1 VWSSLA
7 PAIDRGSWL
16 DLQEARINLL
26 RQEPAGFLVLDADT
40 LSNDDDLRP
49 INVRRLMILLRRL
62 ALREGATDAFEPN
75 DDSLRRVVQHRFE
88 EFLNQ
93 LYARGAFAGNTA
105 REAFEVNTGDDVN
118 TPASVDQGRLIVELK
133 VAPALPLTFLTIR
146 LVQIGDR
153 AAVLELR

>member
-1 VWSSLA
+1 
-7 PAIDRGSWL
+7 
-16 DLQEARINLL
+16 
-26 RQEPAGFLVLDADT
+26 
-40 LSNDDDLRP
+40 
-49 INVRRLMILLRRL
+49 MILLRRL
-62 ALREGATDAFEPN
+62 ALREGATDAFEAN

-105 REAFEVNTGDDVN
+105 SEAFEVHTGDDVN